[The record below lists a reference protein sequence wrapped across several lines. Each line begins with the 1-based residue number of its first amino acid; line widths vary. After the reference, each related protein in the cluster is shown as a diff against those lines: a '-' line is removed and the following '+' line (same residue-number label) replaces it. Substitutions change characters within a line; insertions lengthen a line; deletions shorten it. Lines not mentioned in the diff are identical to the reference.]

1 MGFSVR
7 DEDAVGGNLQLAWW
21 KPGMSKHA
29 VAKINP
35 EDGNFTTWLN
45 TELSRASDDMIL
57 FFIVTTTDIF

>member
-1 MGFSVR
+1 MGVDFMR
-7 DEDAVGGNLQLAWW
+7 DESEPGNLQLAWW
-21 KPGMSKHA
+21 KPGMKKHA

-35 EDGNFTTWLN
+35 EDGNFPTWLN